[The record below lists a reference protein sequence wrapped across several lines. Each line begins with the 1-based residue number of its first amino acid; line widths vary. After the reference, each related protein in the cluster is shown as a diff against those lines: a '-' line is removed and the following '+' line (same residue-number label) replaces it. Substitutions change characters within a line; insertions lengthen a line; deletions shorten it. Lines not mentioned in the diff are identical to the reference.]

1 MPHPVPPNEEKRL
14 EVLQSLGIMDT
25 ERDPRFDELCREAAE
40 SFRAPIALITLVDRN
55 RQWFKS
61 TCGLDVNGTPREHA
75 FCTHAIMS
83 EHVMVV
89 PDARIDRR
97 FAANPLVIGPPHV
110 VFYAGAPIV
119 YGEGIRLGTLCI
131 IDHKPRQISVDD
143 VYTLGEIADRISG
156 EIWSLAFASQ
166 EET

>member
-1 MPHPVPPNEEKRL
+1 MPHLVPSNEEKRL
-14 EVLQSLGIMDT
+14 EVLQSLGILDT
-25 ERDPRFDELCREAAE
+25 GRDPQFDELCREAAKR
-40 SFRAPIALITLVDRN
+40 FNAPIALITLVDRD

-61 TCGLDVNGTPREHA
+61 ACGLEADGTPREHA
-75 FCTHAIMS
+75 FCAHAIMS
-83 EHVMVV
+83 DHVMVV
-89 PDARIDRR
+89 PDARIDTR
-97 FAANPLVIGPPHV
+97 FATNPLVIGPPHI

-131 IDHKPRQISVDD
+131 IDHEARQISADD

-156 EIWSLAFASQ
+156 ELWRIAFAGE